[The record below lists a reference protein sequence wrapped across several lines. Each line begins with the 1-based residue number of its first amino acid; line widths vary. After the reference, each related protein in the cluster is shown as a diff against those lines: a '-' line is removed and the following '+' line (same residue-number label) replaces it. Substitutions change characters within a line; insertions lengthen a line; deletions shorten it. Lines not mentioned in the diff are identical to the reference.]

1 MTMTIRNADVRDIA
15 GLMALRQEAAAWLQA
30 AGIDQWNDQRT
41 ASVALAKWEQDIAA
55 GRTHVVEHEGA
66 MAATITLARPDTD
79 FWLPSDGLEDAVYVA
94 KLITSRRWAGQ
105 ALGGRLLDWA
115 GAEARAHGKS
125 FVRLDCWRTN
135 KALQSFYLHEGFHHV
150 RTEAPPHRLSGWLAQ
165 RPAFVARHPEAKLTE
180 TRVGAPA
187 S

>member
-1 MTMTIRNADVRDIA
+1 MTTTIRNADIHDIE
-15 GLMALRQEAAAWLQA
+15 GLMALRREAAAWLQA
-30 AGIDQWNDQRT
+30 AGIDQWNDPRT
-41 ASVALAKWEQDIAA
+41 AAVALAKWEQDIAA
-55 GRTHVVEHEGA
+55 GRTHVVEHEGT

-79 FWLPSDGLEDAVYVA
+79 FWRPSDDLEDAVYVA

-115 GAEARAHGKS
+115 GAEARAQGKTL
-125 FVRLDCWRTN
+125 VRLDCWRTN
-135 KALQSFYLHEGFHHV
+135 EALQSFYLREGFQHV

-165 RPAFVARHPEAKLTE
+165 RPAFVVRYPDKHLTE
-180 TRVGAPA
+180 AHVRARA